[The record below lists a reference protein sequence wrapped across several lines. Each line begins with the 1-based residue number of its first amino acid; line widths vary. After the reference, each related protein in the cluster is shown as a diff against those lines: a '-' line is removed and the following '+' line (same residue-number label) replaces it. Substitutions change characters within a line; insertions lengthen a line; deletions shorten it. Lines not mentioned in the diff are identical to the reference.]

1 MGKGNCALGSRVA
14 YWIQSGIQQDLVLET
29 KEMELALIWIS
40 CDSATGCLSV
50 EPGVPGDM
58 TGRKVRI
65 RKAR

>member
-14 YWIQSGIQQDLVLET
+14 YWPMQQDLVLET

-40 CDSATGCLSV
+40 CDSATGCLSF